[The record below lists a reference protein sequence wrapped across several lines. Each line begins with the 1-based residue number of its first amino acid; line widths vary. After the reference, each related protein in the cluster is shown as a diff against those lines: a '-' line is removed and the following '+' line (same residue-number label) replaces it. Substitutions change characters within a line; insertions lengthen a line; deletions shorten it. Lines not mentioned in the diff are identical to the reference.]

1 MFCFVLIAQEPTI
14 KVGDKAQSFVLN
26 MPKNSMQ
33 GFTMPYMGR
42 IVLLHFYSTSVERSM
57 FYNKPFDRLAKRY
70 KNAMYKGAE
79 GFEVLEIA
87 VQSDKTAWNEAVV
100 KDSLLNVVNGIAV
113 RGYNDE
119 LCKKYGIT
127 SVPTDIL
134 VDEKGTVIGI
144 NPKITI
150 IEEILDDK
158 KNFQPVKS
166 DVVGKIAYSSNSSDV
181 FRFAK
186 LYLFNAYGDSIERGM
201 TDGEGKFLFSEI
213 KLNQDFILKM
223 DNGANIMTSEPL
235 AIFNERGERIVESKS
250 SDNGFVFYVPS
261 KANTKILDPNEEAP
275 LEGKIDQIDV
285 NKHLLFKNAGAEL
298 TPKDEFELKGIVEML
313 KKNDGLFV
321 DVTGH
326 ASTKLDQK
334 TAMALSQKHANAVK
348 AFLLKKGIPL
358 SHITIMAKGNSQPQ
372 FICNN
377 PQGCPEEQHMKNQ
390 RVEFRIYKD

>member
-166 DVVGKIAYSSNSSDV
+166 DVVGKIAYSSNSSEV
-181 FRFAK
+181 FKFAK

-201 TDGEGKFLFSEI
+201 TDGEGKFLFSEV

-223 DNGANIMTSEPL
+223 DNGANIMVSEPL

-275 LEGKIDQIDV
+275 LEGKIDQINV

-298 TPKDEFELKGIVEML
+298 SPKDEFELKGIVEML

-326 ASTKLDQK
+326 ASTKLDAK
-334 TAMALSQKHANAVK
+334 TAMSLSQKHANAVK
-348 AFLLKKGIPL
+348 AFLLKKGIPA
-358 SHITIMAKGNSQPQ
+358 SHITIMAKGNSLPQ
-372 FICNN
+372 FVCKN

-390 RVEFRIYKD
+390 RVEFRVYKD